1 MLTESLTQMSL
12 ANRKCFDEK
21 YKNECSLHRG
31 RINQFD
37 SDLRTQREKKVSS
50 LDKISYESSKI
61 A

>member
-1 MLTESLTQMSL
+1 MLTESLAQMSL

-37 SDLRTQREKKVSS
+37 SDLRTQKKKGLKSQ
-50 LDKISYESSKI
+50 
-61 A
+61 

>member
-21 YKNECSLHRG
+21 YKKNECSHRRG

-37 SDLRTQREKKVSS
+37 SDLRSQRKKRFKSR
-50 LDKISYESSKI
+50 
-61 A
+61 